1 MREIAAVAGLSIAS
15 AVVATRLAPAASRE
29 ILAGMAGPLLAVVL
43 TWLALQR
50 TARRNP
56 AGVQSAMIGGFL
68 VKLVFFALYVV
79 AVARMPEFRA
89 QAFAASFGIYFVTL
103 YVIEAVMLRR
113 LFAGA
118 GRPVPPVDERPQR
131 GGE

>member
-1 MREIAAVAGLSIAS
+1 VREITAVAGLSIAS

-29 ILAGMAGPLLAVVL
+29 ILAGMAGPLLAVVV
-43 TWLALQR
+43 TWLAVWQ

-56 AGVQSAMIGGFL
+56 AGVQSVMIGGFL

-79 AVARMPEFRA
+79 AVAQMPGFRA
-89 QAFAASFGIYFVTL
+89 GAFAASFGIYFVTL

-113 LFAGA
+113 LFTGA
-118 GRPVPPVDERPQR
+118 GRPVAPLDERPER
-131 GGE
+131 GGR